1 MRQLPIQMVT
11 LSMLVVLLAAV
22 APVAIV
28 HSADSASSTEV
39 RASVESFVKQL
50 DAPVLVDRTRAERG
64 LLDLGPEG
72 LKYFPAP
79 ELTPSASV
87 RESLKR
93 IRVQLERRAARES
106 ANASL
111 VRYSGRATVAEVL
124 SEIARQTRNRVEL
137 SAAVRSLASTA
148 VSVEWDNQPFWA
160 CLDEICNVLKTRP
173 VFDPQLGVLVLRPRE
188 ATDRKELGVQLA
200 GPYRLAILAAE
211 VRPIVGNGANRLLR
225 ISGKLSLE
233 PRLRPLFLHFAAAD
247 LAATAG
253 DLRLGPWNPAATY
266 ELPAGDAGREVPVQF
281 DFLMP
286 IATTPR
292 EVTLGGRISVQLAAA
307 TERIV
312 FDQTSQ
318 TAGAARRRGG
328 VTVRLREVKF
338 EGPPDGKVQAEIKVN
353 VAYDTGGPAFES
365 HRTWM
370 FHNAVYFEDQAGRRV
385 DFTDYDTTLQ
395 SNGAV
400 GVDYRWEQLTGPVTQ
415 YHFVYE
421 APTLIVDLPLEIKL
435 EKLPIKLLAPQS
447 SPPGKE

>member
-1 MRQLPIQMVT
+1 MRQLPIRMVT
-11 LSMLVVLLAAV
+11 QSMLAVLIAAV
-22 APVAIV
+22 VPIAIA
-28 HSADSASSTEV
+28 HAADSASPTEV
-39 RASVESFVKQL
+39 RTSVESLIKQL
-50 DAPVLVDRTRAERG
+50 DAPVLVDRTKAERG

-111 VRYSGRATVAEVL
+111 VRYSGRATVGEVL
-124 SEIARQTRNRVEL
+124 SEITRQTRNRVEL
-137 SAAVRSLASTA
+137 GGAIRPLVDTTI
-148 VSVEWDNQPFWA
+148 SVDWDSRPFWE
-160 CLDEICNVLKTRP
+160 CLDEICDVLKTRA

-188 ATDRKELGVQLA
+188 ATDRKELAVQHA

-211 VRPIVGNGANRLLR
+211 VRPIVGNSANQLLR

-247 LAATAG
+247 LVAMVG
-253 DLRLGPWNPAATY
+253 DLRLEPWNPAATY

-286 IATTPR
+286 NATTPQ
-292 EVTLGGRISVQLAAA
+292 EVTLVGRISVQLAAA

-328 VTVRLREVKF
+328 VTVRLREIKF
-338 EGPPDGKVQAEIKVN
+338 EGPPDGNVQAEIKVN

-370 FHNAVYFEDQAGRRV
+370 FHNAVYFENQAGKRF

-400 GVDYRWEQLTGPVTQ
+400 GVDYRWEQLAGPVTQ

-435 EKLPIKLLAPQS
+435 DKLPIKLLASKS